1 MNTIDIGRVRRR
13 VEAVEDWFLA
23 EDQWPVVS
31 SALTELESAVVR
43 RDDTA
48 VRAVFDTLQSL
59 EEDARRAN
67 ALPGT
72 AKTPIPPHQREQLN
86 YLVRRLTLDLGQPP
100 PASGGTEG
108 RHPRHS
114 G

>member
-23 EDQWPVVS
+23 EDQWPVVG

-59 EEDARRAN
+59 EQGARRAN
-67 ALPGT
+67 ALPGPV
-72 AKTPIPPHQREQLN
+72 KTPIPPHQREQLN

-100 PASGGTEG
+100 PAPGGTEG
-108 RHPRHS
+108 RPPRHS